1 MEKMNKSKWM
11 TLGVLGALI
20 GTAVSFWAFQALTN
34 NSSSGGIISQTAFG
48 EHTMQESTITDE
60 EMYNDDP
67 LPEFLNDLDLED
79 YVEYGDQYIVGHNIE
94 GNFLYDGM
102 ARYYDEFTLSIFSST
117 GVDIWS
123 YTFELSEAFA
133 KADALGDYY
142 DTISIHHMVLEDNTL
157 FLIVQITHRIT
168 YYDWEADA
176 DLTVDSG
183 DTFRQLGT
191 LEESK
196 NFLQSFVRFNIEEKS
211 FHVLGVNESDTEIFN
226 SEDITRIEPYRY
238 ALAQEFNKDNDEA
251 FTHVYFGETL
261 TFTEYT
267 HSIAL
272 LTEVTFHPTLFTV
285 TNQTIGKWSTSS
297 SIDIDIEGIVNTKQ
311 EYFTV
316 EESGMFEV
324 NVDLEINTEN
334 EFEDRAN
341 NFLTAEDDILTSAQQ
356 TLIED
361 ASELFAEDENMEL
374 LEYKIYAV
382 MDEDFNVIS
391 KDLVTNERSIIDNY
405 DYTYVSIYWIE
416 DNRFVYIYQDSEFND
431 DGVLIR
437 GDATIQFKTG
447 NTVTK
452 TFSLEGYGE
461 IDVYEFFMDDAGTI
475 ILAGEFGSNDDN
487 AIVDYD
493 RTFVLFLNKDF
504 QVLDDFIIDGEG
516 ASNYLNV
523 MYVDEDQIRVY
534 VGVGDHTGLFENIDI
549 NIWKVVFT
557 IALI

>member
-20 GTAVSFWAFQALTN
+20 VTAVSFWAFQALTN
-34 NSSSGGIISQTAFG
+34 NPSSGRIISQTAFG

-60 EMYNDDP
+60 ELYNDDP
-67 LPEFLNDLDLED
+67 RPEFLDDLDLEE
-79 YVEYGDQYIVGHNIE
+79 YVEYGDQYIVGHYIE
-94 GNFLYDGM
+94 GNFLFDSNY
-102 ARYYDEFTLSIFSST
+102 AEFTLSIFSST

-133 KADALGDYY
+133 KAEYLADYY
-142 DTISIHHMVLEDNTL
+142 DPISIHHMVLEDNTL

-168 YYDWEADA
+168 YYDSEADA
-176 DLTVDSG
+176 DVTVDSG
-183 DTFRQLGT
+183 DSFRQLGT

-211 FHVLGVNESDTEIFN
+211 FHVLGVNESDTEIFD

-238 ALAQEFNKDNDEA
+238 ALAQEFDNYNYEA

-267 HSIAL
+267 FSIAL

-285 TNQTIGKWSTSS
+285 TNQTIGKWSTSA
-297 SIDIDIEGIVNTKQ
+297 SIDIDIDDIINTKQ
-311 EYFTV
+311 EYFNV

-324 NVDLEINTEN
+324 NVDLEISTYNG
-334 EFEDRAN
+334 FEDRAN
-341 NFLTAEDDILTSAQQ
+341 NLITADDDILTSAQQ
-356 TLIED
+356 TLIDD
-361 ASELFAEDENMEL
+361 ASELFAEDENMEM

-391 KDLVTNERSIIDNY
+391 SDLISYDRSIIENDNNA
-405 DYTYVSIYWIE
+405 YVSIYWIE
-416 DNRFVYIYQDSEFND
+416 DNRFVFISQDTEFND
-431 DGVLIR
+431 DSVLIR

-452 TFSLEGYGE
+452 TFSLESYGE
-461 IDVYEFFMDDAGTI
+461 IDIDEFYMDDAGTI
-475 ILAGEFGSNDDN
+475 ILAGGFGSNGDN
-487 AIVDYD
+487 AIVDYN
-493 RTFVLFLNKDF
+493 RSFVLFLNKDF

-516 ASNYLNV
+516 ASNYLYV
-523 MYVDEDQIRVY
+523 MYIDEDQIRVY
-534 VGVGDHTGLFENIDI
+534 VGVDAHTGLFENIDI
-549 NIWKVVFT
+549 NIWMVVFT

>member
-20 GTAVSFWAFQALTN
+20 VTAVSFWAFQALTN
-34 NSSSGGIISQTAFG
+34 NPSSGRIISQTAFG

-60 EMYNDDP
+60 ELYNDDP
-67 LPEFLNDLDLED
+67 RPEFLDDLDLEE
-79 YVEYGDQYIVGHNIE
+79 YVEYGDQYIVGHYIE
-94 GNFLYDGM
+94 GNFLFDSNY
-102 ARYYDEFTLSIFSST
+102 AEFTLSIFSST

-133 KADALGDYY
+133 KAEYLADNY
-142 DTISIHHMVLEDNTL
+142 DPISIHHMVLEDNTL

-168 YYDWEADA
+168 YYDSEADA
-176 DLTVDSG
+176 DVTVDSG
-183 DTFRQLGT
+183 DSFRQLGT

-211 FHVLGVNESDTEIFN
+211 FHVLGVNESDTEIFD

-238 ALAQEFNKDNDEA
+238 ALAQEFDNDNDEA

-267 HSIAL
+267 YSIAL

-285 TNQTIGKWSTSS
+285 TNQTIGKWSTSA
-297 SIDIDIEGIVNTKQ
+297 SIDIDIDDIINTKQ
-311 EYFTV
+311 EYFNV

-324 NVDLEINTEN
+324 NVDLEINTYN
-334 EFEDRAN
+334 GFEDRAN
-341 NFLTAEDDILTSAQQ
+341 NLITADDDILTSAQQ
-356 TLIED
+356 TLIEG
-361 ASELFAEDENMEL
+361 ASELFAEDENMEM

-391 KDLVTNERSIIDNY
+391 SDLISYDRSIIENDNNA
-405 DYTYVSIYWIE
+405 YVSIYWIE
-416 DNRFVYIYQDSEFND
+416 DNRFVFISQDTEFND
-431 DGVLIR
+431 DSVLIR

-452 TFSLEGYGE
+452 TFSLESYGE
-461 IDVYEFFMDDAGTI
+461 IDIDEFYMDDAGTI
-475 ILAGEFGSNDDN
+475 ILAGEFGSNGDN
-487 AIVDYD
+487 AIVDYN
-493 RTFVLFLNKDF
+493 RSFVLFLNKDF

-516 ASNYLNV
+516 ASNYLNA
-523 MYVDEDQIRVY
+523 MYIDEDQIRVY
-534 VGVGDHTGLFENIDI
+534 VGVDAHTGLFENIDI
-549 NIWKVVFT
+549 NIWMVVFT

>member
-20 GTAVSFWAFQALTN
+20 VTAVSFWAFQALTN
-34 NSSSGGIISQTAFG
+34 NPSSGRIISQTAFG

-60 EMYNDDP
+60 ELYNDDP
-67 LPEFLNDLDLED
+67 RPEFLDDLDLEE
-79 YVEYGDQYIVGHNIE
+79 YVEYGDQYIVGHYIE
-94 GNFLYDGM
+94 SNFLYDGR

-133 KADALGDYY
+133 KAEYLADYY
-142 DTISIHHMVLEDNTL
+142 DPISIHHMVLEDNTL

-168 YYDWEADA
+168 YYDSEADA
-176 DLTVDSG
+176 DVTVDSG
-183 DTFRQLGT
+183 DSFRQLGT

-211 FHVLGVNESDTEIFN
+211 FHVLGVNESDTEIFD

-238 ALAQEFNKDNDEA
+238 ALAQEFDNDNDEA

-267 HSIAL
+267 FSIAL

-285 TNQTIGKWSTSS
+285 TNQTIGKWSTSA
-297 SIDIDIEGIVNTKQ
+297 SIDIDIDDIINTKQ
-311 EYFTV
+311 EYFNV

-324 NVDLEINTEN
+324 NVDLEISTYNG
-334 EFEDRAN
+334 FEDRAN
-341 NFLTAEDDILTSAQQ
+341 NLITADDDILTSAQQ
-356 TLIED
+356 TLIDD
-361 ASELFAEDENMEL
+361 ASELFAEDENMEM

-391 KDLVTNERSIIDNY
+391 SDLISYDRSIIENDNNA
-405 DYTYVSIYWIE
+405 YVSIYWIE
-416 DNRFVYIYQDSEFND
+416 DNRFVFISQDTEFND
-431 DGVLIR
+431 DSVLIR

-452 TFSLEGYGE
+452 TFSLESYGE
-461 IDVYEFFMDDAGTI
+461 IDIDEFYMDDAGTI
-475 ILAGEFGSNDDN
+475 ILAGAFGSNGDN
-487 AIVDYD
+487 AIVDYN
-493 RTFVLFLNKDF
+493 RSFVLFLNKDF

-516 ASNYLNV
+516 ASNYLYV
-523 MYVDEDQIRVY
+523 MYIDEDQIRVY
-534 VGVGDHTGLFENIDI
+534 VGVDAHTGLFENIDI
-549 NIWKVVFT
+549 NIWMVVFT

>member
-20 GTAVSFWAFQALTN
+20 VTAVSFWAFQALTN
-34 NSSSGGIISQTAFG
+34 NPSSGRIISQTAFG

-60 EMYNDDP
+60 ELYNDDP
-67 LPEFLNDLDLED
+67 RPEFLDDLDLEE
-79 YVEYGDQYIVGHNIE
+79 YVEYGDQYIVGHYID
-94 GNFLYDGM
+94 GNLIYDSM
-102 ARYYDEFTLSIFSST
+102 DRYYDEFTLSIFSST

-133 KADALGDYY
+133 KAEYLADYY
-142 DTISIHHMVLEDNTL
+142 DPISIHHMVLEDNTL

-168 YYDWEADA
+168 YYDSEADA
-176 DLTVDSG
+176 DVTVDSG
-183 DTFRQLGT
+183 DSFRQLGT

-211 FHVLGVNESDTEIFN
+211 FHVLGVNESDTEIFD

-238 ALAQEFNKDNDEA
+238 ALAQEFDNDNDEA

-285 TNQTIGKWSTSS
+285 TNQTIGKWSTSA
-297 SIDIDIEGIVNTKQ
+297 SIDIDIDDIINTKQ
-311 EYFTV
+311 EYFNV

-324 NVDLEINTEN
+324 NVDLEISTYNG
-334 EFEDRAN
+334 FEDRAN
-341 NFLTAEDDILTSAQQ
+341 NLITADDDILTSAQQ
-356 TLIED
+356 TLIDD
-361 ASELFAEDENMEL
+361 ASELFAEDENMEM

-391 KDLVTNERSIIDNY
+391 SDLISYDRSIIENDNNA
-405 DYTYVSIYWIE
+405 YVSIYWIE
-416 DNRFVYIYQDSEFND
+416 DNRFVFISQDTEFND
-431 DGVLIR
+431 DSVLIR

-452 TFSLEGYGE
+452 TFSLESYGE
-461 IDVYEFFMDDAGTI
+461 IDIDEFYMDDAGTI
-475 ILAGEFGSNDDN
+475 ILAGQFGSNGDN
-487 AIVDYD
+487 AIVDYN
-493 RTFVLFLNKDF
+493 RSFVLFLNKDF

-516 ASNYLNV
+516 ASNYLYV
-523 MYVDEDQIRVY
+523 MYIDEDQIRVY
-534 VGVGDHTGLFENIDI
+534 VGVDAHTGLFENIDI
-549 NIWKVVFT
+549 NVWMVVFT

>member
-1 MEKMNKSKWM
+1 M

-20 GTAVSFWAFQALTN
+20 VTAVSFWAFQALTN
-34 NSSSGGIISQTAFG
+34 NPSSGRIISQTAFG

-60 EMYNDDP
+60 ELYNDDP
-67 LPEFLNDLDLED
+67 RPEFLDDLDLEE
-79 YVEYGDQYIVGHNIE
+79 YVEYGDQYIVGHYIE
-94 GNFLYDGM
+94 GNFLFDSN
-102 ARYYDEFTLSIFSST
+102 YDEFTLSIFSST

-133 KADALGDYY
+133 KAEYLADYY
-142 DTISIHHMVLEDNTL
+142 DPISIHHMVLEDNTL

-168 YYDWEADA
+168 YYDSEADA
-176 DLTVDSG
+176 DVTVDSG
-183 DTFRQLGT
+183 DSFRQLGT

-211 FHVLGVNESDTEIFN
+211 FHVLGVNESDTEIFD

-238 ALAQEFNKDNDEA
+238 ALAQEFDNYNYEA

-267 HSIAL
+267 FSIAL

-285 TNQTIGKWSTSS
+285 TNQTIGKWSTSA
-297 SIDIDIEGIVNTKQ
+297 SIDIDIDDIINTKQ
-311 EYFTV
+311 EYFNV

-324 NVDLEINTEN
+324 NVDLEINTYN
-334 EFEDRAN
+334 GFEDRAN
-341 NFLTAEDDILTSAQQ
+341 NLITADDDILTSAQQ
-356 TLIED
+356 TLIDD
-361 ASELFAEDENMEL
+361 ASELFAEDENMEM

-391 KDLVTNERSIIDNY
+391 SDLISYDRSIIENDNNA
-405 DYTYVSIYWIE
+405 YVSIYWIE
-416 DNRFVYIYQDSEFND
+416 DNRFVFISQDTEFND
-431 DGVLIR
+431 DSVLIR

-452 TFSLEGYGE
+452 TFSLESYGE
-461 IDVYEFFMDDAGTI
+461 IDIDEFYMDDAGTI
-475 ILAGEFGSNDDN
+475 ILAGAFGSNGDN
-487 AIVDYD
+487 AIVDYN
-493 RTFVLFLNKDF
+493 RSFVLFLNKDF

-516 ASNYLNV
+516 ASNYLYV
-523 MYVDEDQIRVY
+523 MYIDEDQIRVY
-534 VGVGDHTGLFENIDI
+534 VGVDAHTGLFENIDI
-549 NIWKVVFT
+549 NIWMVVFT

>member
-1 MEKMNKSKWM
+1 MEKMNKSNWM

-20 GTAVSFWAFQALTN
+20 GTAVSFWAFQSLTN
-34 NSSSGGIISQTAFG
+34 NPSSGRIISQTAFG

-67 LPEFLNDLDLED
+67 QPEFLDDLNLEE
-79 YVEYGDQYIVGHNIE
+79 YVEYGDQYIVGHYID
-94 GNFLYDGM
+94 GNLIYDSM
-102 ARYYDEFTLSIFSST
+102 DRYYDEFTLSIFSST
-117 GVDIWS
+117 GVELWS

-142 DTISIHHMVLEDNTL
+142 DIISVDHMVIEDNTL
-157 FLIVQITHRIT
+157 FLIIQIDHRIT
-168 YYDWEADA
+168 YFDWVADT

-191 LEESK
+191 LEDSK

-211 FHVLGVNESDTEIFN
+211 FHVLGVNESDTEIFD

-238 ALAQEFNKDNDEA
+238 ALAQEFDNDNDEA

-267 HSIAL
+267 NTIAL

-297 SIDIDIEGIVNTKQ
+297 YIDIDIDDIINTKQ

-324 NVDLEINTEN
+324 NVDLEINTDN

-341 NFLTAEDDILTSAQQ
+341 NLITADDNILTSAQQ
-356 TLIED
+356 TLIEG
-361 ASELFAEDENMEL
+361 ASELFAEDENMEM

-405 DYTYVSIYWIE
+405 RYAYVSIYWIE
-416 DNRFVYIYQDSEFND
+416 DNRFVFISQDTEFND

-475 ILAGEFGSNDDN
+475 ILAGEFGSNGDN
-487 AIVDYD
+487 AIVDYN
-493 RTFVLFLNKDF
+493 RSFVLFLNKDF

-534 VGVGDHTGLFENIDI
+534 VGLGDHTGLFENIDI

>member
-20 GTAVSFWAFQALTN
+20 VTAVSFWAFQALTN
-34 NSSSGGIISQTAFG
+34 NPSSGRIISQTAFG

-60 EMYNDDP
+60 ELYNDDP
-67 LPEFLNDLDLED
+67 RPEFLDDLDLEE
-79 YVEYGDQYIVGHNIE
+79 YVEYGDQYIVGHYIE
-94 GNFLYDGM
+94 GNFLFDSNY
-102 ARYYDEFTLSIFSST
+102 AEFTLSIFSST

-133 KADALGDYY
+133 KAEYLADYY
-142 DTISIHHMVLEDNTL
+142 DPISIHHMVLEDNTL

-168 YYDWEADA
+168 YYDSEADA
-176 DLTVDSG
+176 DVTVDSG
-183 DTFRQLGT
+183 DSFRQLGT

-211 FHVLGVNESDTEIFN
+211 FHVLGVNESDTEIFD

-238 ALAQEFNKDNDEA
+238 ALAQEFDNYNYEA

-267 HSIAL
+267 FSIAL

-285 TNQTIGKWSTSS
+285 TNQTIGKWSTSA
-297 SIDIDIEGIVNTKQ
+297 SIDIDIDDIINTKQ
-311 EYFTV
+311 EYFNV

-324 NVDLEINTEN
+324 NVDLEISTYNG
-334 EFEDRAN
+334 FEDRAN
-341 NFLTAEDDILTSAQQ
+341 NLITADDDILTSAQQ
-356 TLIED
+356 TLIDD
-361 ASELFAEDENMEL
+361 ASELFAEDENMEM

-391 KDLVTNERSIIDNY
+391 SDLISYDRSIIENDNNA
-405 DYTYVSIYWIE
+405 YVSIYWIE
-416 DNRFVYIYQDSEFND
+416 DNRFVFISQDTEFND
-431 DGVLIR
+431 DSILIR

-452 TFSLEGYGE
+452 TFSLESYGE
-461 IDVYEFFMDDAGTI
+461 IDIDEFYMDDAGTI
-475 ILAGEFGSNDDN
+475 ILAGAFGSNGDN
-487 AIVDYD
+487 AIVDYN
-493 RTFVLFLNKDF
+493 RSFVLFLNKDF

-516 ASNYLNV
+516 ASNYLYV
-523 MYVDEDQIRVY
+523 MYIDEDQIRVY
-534 VGVGDHTGLFENIDI
+534 VGVDAHTGLFENIDI
-549 NIWKVVFT
+549 NIWMVVFT